1 MTQYHTVD
9 AVMQATRDLIKS
21 NVLSTKHCE
30 ESTGKKGMRG
40 GFSIRE
46 NGELKDYLRN
56 GRYYNQLKREH
67 GFERWTSG
75 DGIIHK
81 ATGICVYAGPHGYV
95 SVWNREWEK
104 AKNKA
109 DRLKDLARDKLNNS
123 WRAELLDELAEQV
136 SEVLVDLKK
145 KPGEGKLKAVRKAIE
160 ALAA

>member
-9 AVMQATRDLIKS
+9 AVMQITRDLIKA
-21 NVLSTKHCE
+21 NGLKPKHCTE
-30 ESTGKKGMRG
+30 NIGKKGMTG
-40 GFSIRE
+40 GFQASDGDLR
-46 NGELKDYLRN
+46 DYLRN
-56 GRYYNQLKREH
+56 GRYYNQLKSLH

-75 DGIIHK
+75 HGIIHK

-109 DRLKDLARDKLNNS
+109 ARLKEAAQDKLNTG
-123 WRAELLDELAEQV
+123 WRAILLEELAEQA
-136 SEVLVDLKK
+136 SEVLVDVKK
-145 KPGEGKLKAVRKAIE
+145 KPSDSKIKAARLAIA